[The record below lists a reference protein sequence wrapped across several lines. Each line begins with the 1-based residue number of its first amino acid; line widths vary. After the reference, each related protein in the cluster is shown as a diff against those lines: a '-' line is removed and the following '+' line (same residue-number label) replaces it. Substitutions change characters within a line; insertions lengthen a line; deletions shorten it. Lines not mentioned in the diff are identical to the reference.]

1 MQGSLKPAP
10 RRLSGIMR
18 IQSRPCKSMLAFP
31 ASPAD
36 DLPNRILA
44 TLENDGLH
52 AALRLLNERTPHR
65 FTGIYRYDGDM
76 LRNVILFDVHDPH
89 LQRGGDIPMQHSYC
103 ALLQDSD
110 TGAIE
115 FNDPRSDPPSMARS
129 HLTPVVSYCG
139 VLLVDAAGQP
149 FGSLC
154 HYDLKPCQ
162 PRTSDLAMLRG
173 LAPQFAAA
181 AIAMELGS
189 G

>member
-1 MQGSLKPAP
+1 MSA
-10 RRLSGIMR
+10 S
-18 IQSRPCKSMLAFP
+18 P
-31 ASPAD
+31 ASPPD
-36 DLPNRILA
+36 DPASRILA
-44 TLENDGLH
+44 TLEKDGLH

-76 LRNVILFDVHDPH
+76 LRNVILFDVHNPH
-89 LQRGGDIPMQHSYC
+89 LRRGDDIPMQHSYC
-103 ALLQDSD
+103 ALLQDTDSG
-110 TGAIE
+110 TIE
-115 FNDPRSDPPSMARS
+115 FDDPRSDPPSMARS

-162 PRTSDLAMLRG
+162 PRTSDLAMLRA
-173 LAPQFAAA
+173 LAPQFASA
-181 AIAMELGS
+181 AIAMEIGS